1 MPWAVTVRDSLPSVV
16 RSRASGMVMVAL
28 PLELTI
34 AVPDKAPPVMSAEL
48 TPEIVYEMEV
58 PPTTLVVVRVNTA
71 LEPSETEFVEAD
83 NA

>member
-1 MPWAVTVRDSLPSVV
+1 MPSVV
-16 RSRASGMVMVAL
+16 RSIASGIVIVAL

-71 LEPSETEFVEAD
+71 LETSETEFVEAD